1 MYMKLKKLDRLFS
14 KWSIYAWEIASSQ
27 YCFPWLW
34 FIKQAFDVVGYE
46 EDKSLLMSQRSYEK
60 KFGQSSVFVA
70 STFYEEGGVP
80 PSAPPASLLKEAIHV
95 ISCGYEDKTE
105 WGKEVNASIIYTYIH
120 TYMLHTCT
128 HMHTCCPPAYPPT
141 QCMHLRSLVWK
152 LL

>member
-1 MYMKLKKLDRLFS
+1 MFMKLKTFACLFS

-27 YCFPWLW
+27 FCFPWLW

-60 KFGQSSVFVA
+60 KFGQSSVFIA

-80 PSAPPASLLKEAIHV
+80 PSAAPASLLKEAIHV

-105 WGKEVNASIIYTYIH
+105 WGKEVNASIIYTYTHATHKHALAH
-120 TYMLHTCT
+120 THAHILAHPLTVCI
-128 HMHTCCPPAYPPT
+128 
-141 QCMHLRSLVWK
+141 
-152 LL
+152 